1 MAQTKLAM
9 SKREFCEQFGIGNTL
24 FYKMLK
30 TGEGPKLMRC
40 GGRILVATDTAL
52 AWMRSR
58 EEAAKPTKPART
70 KATKLPAAGGAP
82 PVAPAPVLATQ
93 DVTPAARPGS
103 IEENTA
109 PRLAASRRTDSTY
122 SHSSVGGM
130 PRRKAW

>member
-40 GGRILVATDTAL
+40 GGRILVATDTVL

-58 EEAAKPTKPART
+58 EEAVKPAKPART
-70 KATKLPAAGGAP
+70 KAANLSAA
-82 PVAPAPVLATQ
+82 APVPVTAAQDAT
-93 DVTPAARPGS
+93 S
-103 IEENTA
+103 A
-109 PRLAASRRTDSTY
+109 PRPSSIDRSGLAAPRRSDFASPHSRVN
-122 SHSSVGGM
+122 VGGM
-130 PRRKAW
+130 PRLKAW